1 LRYPVGGVHSRGCT
15 TGEGN
20 RYPTAVAF
28 ESMKEV
34 VRENF
39 DASVPAYEAYE
50 RRTGR
55 FETLARLLDA
65 EMRARAGDRPETVL
79 DAGAGTG
86 ASTRVFAA
94 AGGTER
100 VLALDVSREM
110 LRAVETEDGTSS
122 PVQADIDRLPLGD
135 GAVDAVAFT
144 ASLFLV
150 PDPAVAAREA
160 ARVLDPGGVVGATV
174 PLGWVRADGTGG
186 GEAGTDIFAGLER
199 ESRSPT
205 GAEEVRAALAGE
217 FDVATGTWRFATTA
231 ADVRRFH
238 AIPAMAARLYPKLPP
253 AERVERAR
261 ELLEPL
267 EGTAEQRWLWAVGT
281 PR

>member
-1 LRYPVGGVHSRGCT
+1 
-15 TGEGN
+15 
-20 RYPTAVAF
+20 
-28 ESMKEV
+28 MKQA

-39 DASVPAYEAYE
+39 DASASAYAAYE

-55 FETLARLLDA
+55 FRALARLLNA
-65 EMRARAGDRPETVL
+65 EMRTRNSGPSGTVL

-86 ASTRVFAA
+86 ASTRELAV
-94 AGGTER
+94 ENRR
-100 VLALDVSREM
+100 VLALDASGPM
-110 LRAVETEDGTSS
+110 LRECTAGDPLQG
-122 PVQADIDRLPLGD
+122 DIDRLPLAGGSVD
-135 GAVDAVAFT
+135 GVAFT

-160 ARVLDPGGVVGATV
+160 ARVLGSEGVVGATA
-174 PLGWVRADGTGG
+174 PLGWVRAD
-186 GEAGTDIFAGLER
+186 GTDIFAGLER

-205 GAEEVRAALAGE
+205 GADEVRAALEAE

-231 ADVRRFH
+231 ADVRHFH

-253 AERVERAR
+253 KKRVERAR

-267 EGTAEQRWLWAVGT
+267 DGTVEQRWLWVVGT
-281 PR
+281 PE

>member
-1 LRYPVGGVHSRGCT
+1 
-15 TGEGN
+15 
-20 RYPTAVAF
+20 
-28 ESMKEV
+28 MKQV
-34 VRENF
+34 VRTNF
-39 DASVPAYEAYE
+39 DDSVPAYEAYE

-55 FETLARLLDA
+55 FEALARLLGA
-65 EMRARAGDRPETVL
+65 ELRARTDGPLGTVV

-86 ASTRVFAA
+86 ASSRVFAA
-94 AGGTER
+94 GEGTER
-100 VLALDVSREM
+100 VVAVDISREM
-110 LRAVETEDGTSS
+110 LRAVGGEGSH
-122 PVQADIDRLPLGD
+122 PVQGDIDRLPLGD
-135 GAVDAVAFT
+135 GTADAVAFT

-160 ARVLDPGGVVGATV
+160 ARVLGSGGAVGATA
-174 PLGWVRADGTGG
+174 PLGWA
-186 GEAGTDIFAGLER
+186 TDDNEDVFAGLER

-205 GAEEVRAALAGE
+205 DADEVRAALEGE

-253 AERVERAR
+253 AERVERAQ
-261 ELLEPL
+261 ELLEAL
-267 EGTAEQRWLWAVGT
+267 SGTVEQRWLWVVGT

>member
-1 LRYPVGGVHSRGCT
+1 
-15 TGEGN
+15 
-20 RYPTAVAF
+20 
-28 ESMKEV
+28 MKEV

-39 DASVPAYEAYE
+39 DASVSAYEAYE

-65 EMRARAGDRPETVL
+65 ELRARADGHLETVV

-94 AGGTER
+94 GERTER
-100 VLALDVSREM
+100 VVAVDVSREM
-110 LRAVETEDGTSS
+110 LRAVDRGDGH
-122 PVQADIDRLPLGD
+122 PVQADVDRLPLVD
-135 GAVDAVAFT
+135 GAADAVAFT

-150 PDPAVAAREA
+150 PDPDVAAREA
-160 ARVLDPGGVVGATV
+160 ARVLGPEGVVGATA
-174 PLGWVRADGTGG
+174 PLGWVTAEGDGV
-186 GEAGTDIFAGLER
+186 FAGLER

-205 GAEEVRAALAGE
+205 GADEVRAALEGE

-238 AIPAMAARLYPKLPP
+238 AIPAMAARLYPQLPP

-261 ELLEPL
+261 ELLDPL
-267 EGTAEQRWLWAVGT
+267 SGTVEQRWLWVVGT
-281 PR
+281 PS

>member
-1 LRYPVGGVHSRGCT
+1 
-15 TGEGN
+15 
-20 RYPTAVAF
+20 
-28 ESMKEV
+28 MKQV

-65 EMRARAGDRPETVL
+65 ELRAGVDGSLETVV

-86 ASTRVFAA
+86 ASSRVFAA
-94 AGGTER
+94 GEGTER

-110 LRAVETEDGTSS
+110 LRAVGADGGDCH

-135 GAVDAVAFT
+135 GTADAVTFT

-150 PDPAVAAREA
+150 PDPDVAAREA
-160 ARVLDPGGVVGATV
+160 ARVLGGGGVVGATAT
-174 PLGWVRADGTGG
+174 LGWVREDGT
-186 GEAGTDIFAGLER
+186 DVFAGLER

-205 GAEEVRAALAGE
+205 GADEVRAALAGE

-253 AERVERAR
+253 EERVERAR
-261 ELLEPL
+261 ELLESL
-267 EGTAEQRWLWAVGT
+267 EGTVEQRWLWVVGT